1 MRYLF
6 LFIIIVPS
14 IEIGILLLS
23 GILIGVLPTVVLI
36 VLTGFLGAFL
46 AKRQG
51 LETVRKARLDMQYGQ
66 LPGDAML
73 DGICVL
79 AGGVFLLAPGF
90 VTDAIGLLLLIPVT
104 RRSFK
109 KLLQK
114 AIMKWF
120 ERGKITIIR

>member
-6 LFIIIVPS
+6 LFIIIVPA

-23 GILIGVLPTVVLI
+23 GKLIGVLPTVVLI
-36 VLTGFLGAFL
+36 VLTGFLGAYL

-66 LPGDAML
+66 LPGDAIL

-79 AGGVFLLAPGF
+79 AGGIFLLAPGF
-90 VTDAIGLLLLIPVT
+90 VTDSIGLLLLIPVT
-104 RRSFK
+104 RRYFK

>member
-6 LFIIIVPS
+6 LLIIVVPA
-14 IEIGILLLS
+14 IEIGILLFS
-23 GILIGVLPTVVLI
+23 GKLIGVLPTVGLI
-36 VLTGFLGAFL
+36 IITGFLGAYL

-51 LETVRKARLDMQYGQ
+51 LETIRKARLDMQYGQ
-66 LPGDAML
+66 LPGDAIL

-79 AGGVFLLAPGF
+79 AGGLFLLTPGF

-104 RRSFK
+104 RRYFK

-114 AIMKWF
+114 AITKWF
-120 ERGKITIIR
+120 EKGNVTIIR